1 MFYFLLFLFTF
12 VFTFLQDDKRAELV
26 SKRVIELEAVHNN
39 IRLLNEM
46 LDSYRPGYSSTD
58 ELDLIKE
65 LYQSCER
72 LRPNVYRLAA
82 ETQQNEDMLSK

>member
-1 MFYFLLFLFTF
+1 M
-12 VFTFLQDDKRAELV
+12 
-26 SKRVIELEAVHNN
+26 HNN
-39 IRLLNEM
+39 VRLLNEM
-46 LDSYRPGYSSTD
+46 LDSYRPGQSSSD

-65 LYQSCER
+65 LHQSCER